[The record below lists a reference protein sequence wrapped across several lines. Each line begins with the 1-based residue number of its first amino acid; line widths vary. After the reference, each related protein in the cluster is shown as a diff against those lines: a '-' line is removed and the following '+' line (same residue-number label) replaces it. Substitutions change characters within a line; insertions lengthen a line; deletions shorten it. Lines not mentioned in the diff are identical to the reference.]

1 MRELWLRQ
9 IRGVLGLELRKTL
22 FSGRALLVYFLAL
35 APVLVGALALLI
47 SLLTGTPESTSIQDA
62 TEVFAGV
69 FFFGIL
75 RVTLYLGCV
84 WTFMNL
90 IRGEVMDRSLH
101 YYFLSPIRRDVLA
114 VGKFVAGWASTTFL
128 FAASTVATMV
138 LFYLAHGI
146 SAGTDYL
153 TSSHGMGQMISYV
166 GITVLA
172 CLGYGAV
179 FLAVGLF
186 LRNPVIPGVLFWIWE
201 WVSPYMPALLKK
213 LSVVFYLYSL
223 LPVELP
229 PTPFSVLAEPVPAW
243 LSIPGF
249 LIFTGVV
256 LVAAG
261 FRIRRMEIAYGSD

>member
-22 FSGRALLVYFLAL
+22 LGGRALLVYFLAL
-35 APVLVGALALLI
+35 APVAVAGLALLI
-47 SLLTGTPESTSIQDA
+47 SLFTGTPEGTSVQEA
-62 TEVFAGV
+62 TEGFAA
-69 FFFGIL
+69 FFFIML

-114 VGKFVAGWASTTFL
+114 AGKFIAGWASTAIL
-128 FAASTVATMV
+128 FSASTIATMV
-138 LFYLAHGI
+138 LFYMAHGI
-146 SAGTDYL
+146 PAATEFL
-153 TSSHGMGQMISYV
+153 ASSRGMGQMLTYV

-179 FLAVGLF
+179 FLAIGLF
-186 LRNPVIPGVLFWIWE
+186 LRNPVIPGVIFWLWE
-201 WVSPYMPALLKK
+201 WLSPYLPAVLKK
-213 LSVVFYLYSL
+213 LSVLFYLYSL

-229 PTPFSVLAEPVPAW
+229 PSPFSVLAEPVPAW
-243 LSIPGF
+243 LSVPGF
-249 LIFTGVV
+249 LIFTA
-256 LVAAG
+256 LVMLAAG
-261 FRIRRMEIAYGSD
+261 LRIRRMEIAYASD